1 MNGINPCFEFQNLTD
16 AQLLEAMLKND
27 TAHSCIYSRHKSYCI
42 NFMMSKGASE
52 NDAIDI
58 YQDATIVLYE
68 KIRTPE
74 FKLTSS
80 IQTYL
85 NSICY
90 NQLRARSKSSYSK
103 KTVLA
108 EEIDEHGND
117 WFDEESEEQQTKI
130 NKILIALNELRL
142 KGDKCYER
150 LNLFYYENLK
160 NDEIAKKLG
169 LQDAATVKNLIN
181 RCRNLVKTMVGAI

>member
-1 MNGINPCFEFQNLTD
+1 
-16 AQLLEAMLKND
+16 
-27 TAHSCIYSRHKSYCI
+27 
-42 NFMMSKGASE
+42 MMSKGASE
-52 NDAIDI
+52 NDALDI

-68 KIRTPE
+68 KIRDTE

-90 NQLRARSKSSYSK
+90 YQLLARGKSSYNK
-103 KTVLA
+103 KIVLKEEVDETVQ
-108 EEIDEHGND
+108 D
-117 WFDEESEEQQTKI
+117 WFAENDEIAQEKI
-130 NKILIALNELRL
+130 NKIRSALEDLKS

-150 LNLFYYENLK
+150 LNLFYYEKLK
-160 NDEIAKKLG
+160 NEEIANRLG

-181 RCRNLVKTMVGAI
+181 RCRNILKTMLGIK

>member
-1 MNGINPCFEFQNLTD
+1 MSSEKPCSEFNNLSD
-16 AQLLEAMLKND
+16 IQLLEVMLTND
-27 TAHSCIYSRHKSYCI
+27 IAHSCIYLRHRTYCI

-52 NDAIDI
+52 NDALDI

-68 KIRTPE
+68 KIRDTE

-90 NQLRARSKSSYSK
+90 YQLLARDTSSYVK
-103 KTVLA
+103 KIVLK
-108 EEIDEHGND
+108 DEVDENVQD
-117 WFDEESEEQQTKI
+117 WFASDDEIAQEKI
-130 NKILIALNELRL
+130 NKIQSALEDLRS

-150 LNLFYYENLK
+150 LNLFYYEKLK
-160 NDEIAKKLG
+160 NEEIANRLG

-181 RCRNLVKTMVGAI
+181 RCRNILKTMLGIK

>member
-1 MNGINPCFEFQNLTD
+1 MSRVNPCSEVDNLSD
-16 AQLLEAMLKND
+16 IQLLEAMLTND
-27 TAHSCIYSRHKSYCI
+27 NAHSCIYLRHKAYCM

-52 NDAIDI
+52 NDALDI

-68 KIRTPE
+68 KIRDIE

-90 NQLRARSKSSYSK
+90 YQLLARGKSSYTK
-103 KTVLA
+103 KIVLK
-108 EEIDEHGND
+108 EEVDENIQD
-117 WFDEESEEQQTKI
+117 WFEQDDEETLKQIDKLQKGFAYL
-130 NKILIALNELRL
+130 KD

-150 LNLFYYENLK
+150 LKLFYFDKLSTSDIAIILDLK
-160 NDEIAKKLG
+160 NANV
-169 LQDAATVKNLIN
+169 VKHLIN
-181 RCRNLVKTMVGAI
+181 RCRDVLRKLVSE